1 MSNVDLYDID
11 LTGVT
16 YAKQCGGNTGNSGT
30 GESCIEYAEI
40 PGQPGAYAVRDTKL
54 GPDSPV
60 LRFTP
65 DEFINFRAG
74 TQ

>member
-1 MSNVDLYDID
+1 MNLYDID

-16 YAKQCGGNTGNSGT
+16 YARQCGGNTGDAPT

-40 PGQPGAYAVRDTKL
+40 PGMPGAYAVRDSKL

-60 LRFTP
+60 LRFDA
-65 DEFINFRAG
+65 DEFSNFRAG
-74 TQ
+74 TL